1 MQSAASFNGGYKGS
15 IIRFYN
21 RVPFQGLKG
30 GYKRSIMAR
39 FLSSTLLP
47 FLVWGFLIKTEY

>member
-1 MQSAASFNGGYKGS
+1 MVYDVFATFGFLG
-15 IIRFYN
+15 
-21 RVPFQGLKG
+21 GLKVFT
-30 GYKRSIMAR
+30 SR